1 MILPALVAFSIGI
14 AGMQLAPRLPPTA
27 ASLGLIASAFVLVY
41 LVLWPKARRARIS
54 AALVLAAAL
63 MLGAGYAGLRAEA
76 RLSNALPEPWAGQDI
91 ELIGVIDELPTRYS
105 DAIRFAFRVERV
117 ATPGAKVPSRVS
129 LSWSRPRGG
138 EIAGEALPDLHAGE
152 RWRWHVRLQPPHG
165 YANGHGFDLEAWM
178 LENDLQASGSIRVDA
193 PMQRLAAHAGAFS
206 DHVNRLREAI
216 RARIDR
222 TLPEHPARGV
232 LAALTIGDQRA
243 VPAEQWALYNQAAIS
258 HLLSIS
264 GAHVTLFAAWV
275 AALVLFAWRRS
286 PALCAKL
293 PAQKA
298 AAVVAVSIA
307 FLYALLAG
315 FQVPAQRTCLMLAVA
330 AAGLLLDRRLSPWLI
345 LAYALAAVLV
355 ADPWAV
361 LAVGFWFSFVAVAL
375 LIYLSWGRYGGRT
388 GALPLARQLVLTQLL
403 MAVGLAPIT
412 VFLFGQISLVGPI
425 VNAAAIPLVTLFVV
439 PLALL
444 WLVLPID
451 GLLHLA
457 AWGVEALTALCRVA
471 TAHPA
476 ALWVQHAPPAWT
488 VVLALLGVFY
498 LFAPPG
504 WPWRW
509 AGLLLWLPIF
519 TVTPLR
525 PAEGEFR
532 LTALDVGQGTAVAI
546 ETARA
551 VVLYDTGPRW
561 NDVFDAGNRL
571 IVPWLR
577 ATDNARLAV
586 LVLSHLD
593 LDHAGGA
600 ASVLSALPVG
610 RLIANLDDGD
620 ALSRLAARRG
630 IERAPCLAGM
640 TWTIDGVR
648 FDVLAPGSAEDVRD
662 ASANDGSC
670 VLAVTSASGFRA
682 LLPGDAERAAEA
694 RLVERVGPALRADVL
709 VAGHHGARTSSTDAF
724 LDAVS
729 PAQVIVTAG
738 FGNRYGHPH
747 AETLARLA
755 ARGILVHRTDRS
767 GAIRFESA
775 AGRAQEPDR
784 MREAMRRY
792 WRGETQ
798 R

>member
-1 MILPALVAFSIGI
+1 MILPALVACSIGI
-14 AGMQLAPRLPPTA
+14 AVVQLAPTLPSTA
-27 ASLGLIASAFVLVY
+27 VSIGLIAFALILASLALVADTRWARMSTVLV
-41 LVLWPKARRARIS
+41 VV
-54 AALVLAAAL
+54 AAFL
-63 MLGAGYAGLRAEA
+63 LGAGYASLRAEA
-76 RLSNALPEPWAGQDI
+76 RLADALPEAWAGRDI
-91 ELIGVIDELPTRYS
+91 EVIGVIDELPTYYR

-117 ATPGAKVPSRVS
+117 VTSGAQVPSRVS
-129 LSWSRPRGG
+129 LTWSRPRSGD
-138 EIAGEALPDLHAGE
+138 IAGEALPDLRAGE

-178 LENDLQASGSIRVDA
+178 LENDLRASGSVRVDA
-193 PMQRLAAHAGAFS
+193 PIERLAAHAGAFR
-206 DHVNRLREAI
+206 DHVNRLREGI

-222 TLPEHPARGV
+222 ALPEHPARGV

-243 VPAEQWALYNQAAIS
+243 VPAEQWSLYNAAAIS

-286 PALCAKL
+286 PALCARL

-298 AAVVAVSIA
+298 AAAVAMLIA
-307 FLYALLAG
+307 FGYALLAG
-315 FQVPAQRTCLMLAVA
+315 FEVPAQRTCLMLAVA
-330 AAGLLLDRRLSPWLI
+330 AAGLLADRRLSPWLI
-345 LAYALAAVLV
+345 LAYALAVVLV
-355 ADPWAV
+355 IDPWAV

-375 LIYLSWGRYGGRT
+375 LIYLSWGRYGGQP
-388 GALPLARQLVLTQLL
+388 GALPLTRQLVLTQLL
-403 MAVGLAPIT
+403 MTVGLAPIT
-412 VFLFGQISLVGPI
+412 VFLFGQISLVGPL
-425 VNAAAIPLVTLFVV
+425 VNAVAIPLVTLFVV
-439 PLALL
+439 PLALV
-444 WLVLPID
+444 WLVLPVD

-471 TAHPA
+471 TALPA

-488 VVLALLGVFY
+488 VGLALLGVLH

-509 AGLLLWLPIF
+509 AGLALWLPIF

-546 ETARA
+546 ETARS

-577 ATDNARLAV
+577 ATGNARLSV

-593 LDHAGGA
+593 IDHAGGA
-600 ASVLSALPVG
+600 ASVLAALPVG
-610 RLIANLDDGD
+610 RLVANLDHGD

-648 FDVLAPGSAEDVRD
+648 FDVLAPGSAEEARD

-694 RLVERVGPALRADVL
+694 RLIERVGAVLRADVL
-709 VAGHHGARTSSTDAF
+709 VAGHHGARASSTEAF
-724 LDAVS
+724 LDAVA
-729 PAQVIVTAG
+729 PAHAIVTAG
-738 FGNRYGHPH
+738 FRNRYGHPH
-747 AETLARLA
+747 PETLARLT
-755 ARGILVHRTDRS
+755 ARGIAVHRTDRA

-775 AGRAQEPDR
+775 AGRAQQPHR
-784 MREAMRRY
+784 MRDAEWRY
-792 WRGETQ
+792 WRPQ

>member
-1 MILPALVAFSIGI
+1 MILPALVAFSIGV
-14 AGMQLAPRLPPTA
+14 AGIQLAPSLLSTA
-27 ASLGLIASAFVLVY
+27 ASLALIVCSLALASLALATNARRPQASAVL
-41 LVLWPKARRARIS
+41 
-54 AALVLAAAL
+54 ALVAAFL
-63 MLGAGYAGLRAEA
+63 LGAGYASLRAEA
-76 RLSNALPEPWAGQDI
+76 RLADALPEAWAGRDV
-91 ELIGVIDELPTRYS
+91 EVIGVIDELPTRYS
-105 DAIRFAFRVERV
+105 DAIRFAFRVVHV

-129 LSWSRPRGG
+129 LTWARPRSG
-138 EIAGEALPDLHAGE
+138 EIAGEALPDLRAGE

-178 LENDLQASGSIRVDA
+178 LENDLRASGSVRVDA
-193 PMQRLAAHAGAFS
+193 PMQRLAAHAGAFR

-222 TLPEHPARGV
+222 ALPEHPARGV

-243 VPAEQWALYNQAAIS
+243 VPAEQWVLYNQAAIS

-298 AAVVAVSIA
+298 AAVAALSIA

-315 FQVPAQRTCLMLAVA
+315 FEVPAQRTCLMLAVA

-345 LAYALAAVLV
+345 LAYALAVVLV

-375 LIYLSWGRYGGRT
+375 LIYLSWGRYGGQA
-388 GALPLARQLVLTQLL
+388 GALPLTRQLVLTQLL

-412 VFLFGQISLVGPI
+412 VFLFGQISLVGPF
-425 VNAAAIPLVTLFVV
+425 VNAVAIPLVTLFVV

-444 WLVLPID
+444 WIVLPID

-457 AWGVEALTALCRVA
+457 AYGVEALTALCRMA

-488 VVLALLGVFY
+488 VALALLGVLH

-509 AGLLLWLPIF
+509 VGLALWLPIF

-546 ETARA
+546 ETARS

-561 NDVFDAGNRL
+561 NDLFDAGNRL

-577 ATDNARLAV
+577 ATDNAQLAA

-600 ASVLSALPVG
+600 ASVLAALPTG
-610 RLIANLDDGD
+610 RLVANLDEGD
-620 ALSRLAARRG
+620 ALFGLAARRG
-630 IERAPCLAGM
+630 IERAPCLAGT

-648 FDVLAPGSAEDVRD
+648 FDVLAPGSAEEARD

-682 LLPGDAERAAEA
+682 LLPGDAERAAEG
-694 RLVERVGPALRADVL
+694 RLVERAGAALRADVL
-709 VAGHHGARTSSTDAF
+709 VAGHHGARTSSTEAF
-724 LDAVS
+724 LDAVA
-729 PAQVIVTAG
+729 PAHAVVTAG

-747 AETLARLA
+747 PETLARLA
-755 ARGILVHRTDRS
+755 ARGIAVHRTDRA

-775 AGRAQEPDR
+775 AGRAQEPHRIRD
-784 MREAMRRY
+784 AVRRY
-792 WRGETQ
+792 WRTETQ

>member
-1 MILPALVAFSIGI
+1 MILPALVACSIGI
-14 AGMQLAPRLPPTA
+14 AGVQLAPMLPPTA
-27 ASLGLIASAFVLVY
+27 VSIGLVVFALTLASLALVAN
-41 LVLWPKARRARIS
+41 ARRARIS
-54 AALVLAAAL
+54 TVLVLVAAFL
-63 MLGAGYAGLRAEA
+63 LGAGYASLRAEA
-76 RLSNALPEPWAGQDI
+76 RLADALPEHWAGRDI
-91 ELIGVIDELPTRYS
+91 DLIGVIDELPTRYS
-105 DAIRFAFRVERV
+105 DSIRFAFRVERV
-117 ATPGAKVPSRVS
+117 ATPGAQVPSRVS
-129 LSWSRPRGG
+129 LTWSRPRSG
-138 EIAGEALPDLHAGE
+138 EIAGEALPDLRAGE

-178 LENDLQASGSIRVDA
+178 LENDLRASGSVRVDA
-193 PMQRLAAHAGAFS
+193 PMQRLAAHAGS
-206 DHVNRLREAI
+206 SRDHVNRLREAI
-216 RARIDR
+216 RTRIDR
-222 TLPEHPARGV
+222 ALPEHSARGV
-232 LAALTIGDQRA
+232 IAALTIGDQRA
-243 VPAEQWALYNQAAIS
+243 VPAEQWALYNAAAIS

-264 GAHVTLFAAWV
+264 GAHVTLFAAWA

-298 AAVVAVSIA
+298 AALVAMLIA
-307 FLYALLAG
+307 FGYAVLAG
-315 FQVPAQRTCLMLAVA
+315 FEVPAQRTCLMLAVA

-345 LAYALAAVLV
+345 LAYALAIVLLV
-355 ADPWAV
+355 DPWAV

-375 LIYLSWGRYGGRT
+375 LIYLSWGRYGGRA
-388 GALPLARQLVLTQLL
+388 GALPLARQVVLTQLL

-412 VFLFGQISLVGPI
+412 VFLFGQISLVGPL
-425 VNAAAIPLVTLFVV
+425 VNAVAIPLVTLFVV
-439 PLALL
+439 PLALV
-444 WLVLPID
+444 WLVLPLD

-457 AWGVEALTALCRVA
+457 ASGIEALTVLCRVA
-471 TAHPA
+471 TALPA

-488 VVLALLGVFY
+488 VALALVGVLY
-498 LFAPPG
+498 VFAPPA

-509 AGLLLWLPIF
+509 AGLALSLPIF

-546 ETARA
+546 ETARS

-571 IVPWLR
+571 LVPWLR
-577 ATDNARLAV
+577 ATGNARLAV

-600 ASVLSALPVG
+600 ASVLAALPTA
-610 RLIANLDDGD
+610 RLYANLEGDD
-620 ALSRLAARRG
+620 ALARLAARHG
-630 IERAPCLAGM
+630 TEHAPCLAGT

-648 FDVLAPGSAEDVRD
+648 FDVLAPGTAEEARD

-709 VAGHHGARTSSTDAF
+709 VAGHHGARASSTEAF

-729 PAQVIVTAG
+729 PAHAVVTAG

-747 AETLARLA
+747 AETLTRLA
-755 ARGILVHRTDRS
+755 ARSIAVHRTDRA

-775 AGRAQEPDR
+775 AGRTQEPHR
-784 MREAMRRY
+784 VREAMRRY
-792 WRGETQ
+792 WRAQTQ

>member
-1 MILPALVAFSIGI
+1 MILPALIAFA
-14 AGMQLAPRLPPTA
+14 AGVSAVQVSPALPPVWLSA
-27 ASLGLIASAFVLVY
+27 CAFVGALGL
-41 LVLWPKARRARIS
+41 
-54 AALVLAAAL
+54 
-63 MLGAGYAGLRAEA
+63 LGAGARRPGTSAWLVLPAALLLGASYAALRAEL
-76 RLSNALPEPWAGQDI
+76 RLADALPDTWAGRDI
-91 ELIGVIDELPTRYS
+91 EVIGVIDELPTRYS

-117 ATPGAKVPSRVS
+117 MTSGAKVPSRVS
-129 LSWSRPRGG
+129 LTWSRPRSG
-138 EIAGEALPDLHAGE
+138 EIAGETLPDLRAGE
-152 RWRWHVRLQPPHG
+152 RWRWSVRLQPPHG

-178 LENDLQASGSIRVDA
+178 LENDLRASGSVRVDA
-193 PMQRLAAHAGAFS
+193 PMQRLAAHAGAFR

-243 VPAEQWALYNQAAIS
+243 VPAEQWALFNQAAIS

-286 PALCAKL
+286 PALCARL

-298 AAVVAVSIA
+298 AAVVAMGVA
-307 FLYALLAG
+307 FGYALLAG
-315 FQVPAQRTCLMLAVA
+315 FEVPAQRTCLMLAVA

-345 LAYALAAVLV
+345 LAYALAVVLV
-355 ADPWAV
+355 FDPWAV

-375 LIYLSWGRYGGRT
+375 LIYLSWGRYGWRA
-388 GALPLARQLVLTQLL
+388 GAFPVARQFILTQLL

-412 VFLFGQISLVGPI
+412 VFLFGQISLVGPL
-425 VNAAAIPLVTLFVV
+425 VNVVAIPLVTLFVV

-444 WLVLPID
+444 WLVLPLD

-457 AWGVEALTALCRVA
+457 AWGVEALTALCRAA
-471 TAHPA
+471 TALPA

-488 VVLALLGVFY
+488 VVLALLGVLH

-509 AGLLLWLPIF
+509 AGLALCLPIF

-525 PAEGEFR
+525 PLEGEFR

-546 ETARA
+546 ETARRA
-551 VVLYDTGPRW
+551 VLYDTGPRW
-561 NDVFDAGNRL
+561 NDTFDAGNRL

-577 ATDNARLAV
+577 ATDNARLEM
-586 LVLSHLD
+586 LILSHLD

-600 ASVLSALPVG
+600 ASVLAALPTG
-610 RLIANLDDGD
+610 RLIANLDERDS
-620 ALSRLAARRG
+620 LSPLAARRG
-630 IERAPCLAGM
+630 TGRAPCLAGT

-648 FDVLAPGSAEDVRD
+648 FDVLAPDSAEQARD
-662 ASANDGSC
+662 AGANDGSC

-682 LLPGDAERAAEA
+682 LLPGDAERAAEV
-694 RLVERVGPALRADVL
+694 RLIERIAPALRADVL
-709 VAGHHGARTSSTDAF
+709 VAGHHGARTSSTEAF
-724 LDAVS
+724 LDAVA
-729 PAQVIVTAG
+729 PAHAIVTAG
-738 FGNRYGHPH
+738 FRNRYGHPH
-747 AETLARLA
+747 GETLARFA
-755 ARGILVHRTDRS
+755 ARGITVHRTDQS

-775 AGRAQEPDR
+775 AGRAQQPHR
-784 MREAMRRY
+784 MREAERRY
-792 WRGETQ
+792 WRRAQ